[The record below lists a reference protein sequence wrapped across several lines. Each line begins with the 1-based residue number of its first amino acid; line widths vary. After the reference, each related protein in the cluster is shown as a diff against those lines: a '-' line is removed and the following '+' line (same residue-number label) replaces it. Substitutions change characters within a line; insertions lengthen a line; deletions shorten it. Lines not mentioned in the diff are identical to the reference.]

1 MSSRLFTSSKPR
13 ARLRRRLNPLPP
25 PKTKKIVTRQVHA
38 QIVQRLVD
46 HPSVFFTLLGETL
59 PKVCGF
65 FCDYVI
71 IRAFTG
77 MSMELVRA
85 YKVFPEVLGML
96 TRRKQWARS
105 LYQFMVEVR
114 ACFSVVLSSY

>member
-1 MSSRLFTSSKPR
+1 ML
-13 ARLRRRLNPLPP
+13 
-25 PKTKKIVTRQVHA
+25 
-38 QIVQRLVD
+38 
-46 HPSVFFTLLGETL
+46 FTLLGETL

-85 YKVFPEVLGML
+85 YSLLPALMAMMTKKKKWG
-96 TRRKQWARS
+96 RS
-105 LYQFMVEVR
+105 MYGDAVEVR
-114 ACFSVVLSSY
+114 VGSCRVVVCWDWVG

>member
-1 MSSRLFTSSKPR
+1 M
-13 ARLRRRLNPLPP
+13 
-25 PKTKKIVTRQVHA
+25 
-38 QIVQRLVD
+38 QRLVD

-85 YKVFPEVLGML
+85 YDVFPEVLGML
-96 TRRKQWARS
+96 TGRKQWARS
-105 LYQFMVEVR
+105 LYQFMEVR
-114 ACFSVVLSSY
+114 ACFSVVLSAY

>member
-1 MSSRLFTSSKPR
+1 M
-13 ARLRRRLNPLPP
+13 
-25 PKTKKIVTRQVHA
+25 
-38 QIVQRLVD
+38 D
-46 HPSVFFTLLGETL
+46 HPSDLFKLLGETL

-85 YKVFPEVLGML
+85 YALLPGILAVLTCKKKWG
-96 TRRKQWARS
+96 RS
-105 LYQFMVEVR
+105 PVGTTVEVTPPSPLPPHEKKTR
-114 ACFSVVLSSY
+114 EKAVLLIDTSR

>member
-13 ARLRRRLNPLPP
+13 ARLRRRLKPPPP
-25 PKTKKIVTRQVHA
+25 PKTKKIVTGQVIA

-59 PKVCGF
+59 SRVCGF

-85 YKVFPEVLGML
+85 YNVFPEVLGML

-114 ACFSVVLSSY
+114 ACFSVVLSVY